1 VRKVAEPSVVM
12 LALKLVTVKPK
23 VSPASVVEKSWIAGG
38 TLFPIIKGM
47 VPEAKVIGLPSV
59 KYVAKVPPI
68 APPITEPG
76 SNVRVR
82 AGVVVKISPPLDESL
97 EKKPVMESA
106 RAAAV
111 VLIAK
116 AATMIQRFI
125 IGPSWIG
132 FKD

>member
-1 VRKVAEPSVVM
+1 
-12 LALKLVTVKPK
+12 
-23 VSPASVVEKSWIAGG
+23 
-38 TLFPIIKGM
+38 M

-59 KYVAKVPPI
+59 KYVAKVPVI

-76 SNVRVR
+76 NNVTVL
-82 AGVVVKISPPLDESL
+82 AVKVSPPLDESL

-132 FKD
+132 FKN